1 MENNVGKRILEVRN
15 KRNLTQEELAEKVG
29 SVPSYISNIER
40 KNKCPSLS
48 SLRKIVKE
56 LDTSYDYLLMDDFQ
70 MDRKLEIKYKEM
82 FKEIKKLDENTQ
94 EEFFNL
100 VDSIIKSFKN
110 IEDNIAHK

>member
-1 MENNVGKRILEVRN
+1 
-15 KRNLTQEELAEKVG
+15 
-29 SVPSYISNIER
+29 
-40 KNKCPSLS
+40 
-48 SLRKIVKE
+48 
-56 LDTSYDYLLMDDFQ
+56 